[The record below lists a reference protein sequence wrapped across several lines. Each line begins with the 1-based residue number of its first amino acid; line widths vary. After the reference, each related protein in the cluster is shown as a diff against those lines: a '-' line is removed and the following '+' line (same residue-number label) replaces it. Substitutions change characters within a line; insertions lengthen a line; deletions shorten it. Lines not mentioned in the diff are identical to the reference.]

1 MAHRGTFGRSRRSLF
16 RFLLRMIVLTVFAL
30 GAALGGFRLSA
41 FWREQVADQALVP
54 KGGRVVP
61 TAAGDLFVQE
71 AGPADGPVVMLVNGT
86 AAWSELWRPTI
97 AALADAGYRTI
108 AVDLPPFGFSPREE
122 RAAYG
127 TPDQALR
134 LTELV
139 QAMQLDNIVLVGHS
153 IGAKPALV
161 TAWRMQDWLRGL
173 VLVDAPLDPPPEG
186 RPPPPPAKPWI
197 GMLLGTPLLGEAVVA
212 ATVTNPTLSRW
223 LVEQVVADPAAA
235 TAARLATL
243 QLPMVRRGTTESVT
257 AWLRQALVD
266 APRTGLN
273 DRQRYASL
281 NVPVLLIWGAEDR
294 ITPVAQGR
302 RLQGAFRDADLTV
315 LPGSGH
321 LPQLEH
327 TGPFNEALVAW
338 LRALPLRDATSRVS
352 VGR

>member
-1 MAHRGTFGRSRRSLF
+1 MVHRGRFGRLRRRLL
-16 RFLLRMIVLTVFAL
+16 RILLRMTVLAVFAV
-30 GAALGGFRLSA
+30 GAALVGFRVSA
-41 FWREQVADQALVP
+41 LWRERVADKTLVP
-54 KGGRVVP
+54 GNGRVVA

-71 AGPADGPVVMLVNGT
+71 AGPSDGPVVMLVNGT
-86 AAWSELWRPTI
+86 AAWSELWQPTI
-97 AALADAGYRTI
+97 AALADAGYRAI

-122 RAAYG
+122 GAAYS

-139 QAMQLDNIVLVGHS
+139 QAMHLDNIVLVGHS

-173 VLVDAPLDPPPEG
+173 VLVDAPLDPPPAG
-186 RPPPPPAKPWI
+186 RPPPPPAKSWV
-197 GMLLGTPLLGEAVVA
+197 GMLLGTPLLGEAVVS
-212 ATVTNPTLSRW
+212 ATVTNPILSRW

-235 TAARLATL
+235 TPARLAVL
-243 QLPMVRRGTTESVT
+243 QRPMVRRGTTASVT

-273 DRQRYASL
+273 DRQRYAAL
-281 NVPVLLIWGAEDR
+281 NFPVLLIWGAEDR

-302 RLQGAFRDADLTV
+302 RLQGAFPDARLTV

-338 LRALPLRDATSRVS
+338 LRTLPPRDATDRISG
-352 VGR
+352 GR